1 VRPCAFSLV
10 LLLQQ
15 LTIDDFC
22 VSAVAACPHLRLVS
36 YVPAGR
42 LVELI
47 GNQVEF
53 ATDLTSGVRNDY
65 KDTVDNTM
73 WMLNQLA
80 YGREF

>member
-1 VRPCAFSLV
+1 MRPCAFSLV

-22 VSAVAACPHLRLVS
+22 AFAVAARPHLWVFS
-36 YVPAGR
+36 YAGAGR
-42 LVELI
+42 WVELI
-47 GNQVEF
+47 GKPAEF

-73 WMLNQLA
+73 WILN
-80 YGREF
+80 